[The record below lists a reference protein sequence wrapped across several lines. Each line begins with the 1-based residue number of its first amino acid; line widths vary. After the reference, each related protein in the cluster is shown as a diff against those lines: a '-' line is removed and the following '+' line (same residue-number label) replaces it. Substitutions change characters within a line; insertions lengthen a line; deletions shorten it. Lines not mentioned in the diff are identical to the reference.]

1 MNVLKDDLIAK
12 LDNFS
17 RLVFLFLTL
26 DSLIDNLTL
35 FISEMII
42 LKEEINSLQYV
53 KGCLQLRISELEEES
68 KKTREETSVAN
79 NTKNDKSSV
88 EDDDGPTSQRKRF
101 TRVEMAR
108 VLMERNQY
116 KERLMDL
123 QEAVRWT
130 EYMRASKADPTLS
143 IQNSNNNNNN
153 NKQQNL
159 NEEKK
164 KSPIWKL

>member
-1 MNVLKDDLIAK
+1 M
-12 LDNFS
+12 
-17 RLVFLFLTL
+17 FLPFETHPPLTFYFK
-26 DSLIDNLTL
+26 NH
-35 FISEMII
+35 FSEMII

-68 KKTREETSVAN
+68 KKTREESAAAN
-79 NTKNDKSSV
+79 NNSKNDKNSSSV

-143 IQNSNNNNNN
+143 LQNNN
-153 NKQQNL
+153 NKQNL

-164 KSPIWKL
+164 KSPIWKLYIITKTLRKIKS